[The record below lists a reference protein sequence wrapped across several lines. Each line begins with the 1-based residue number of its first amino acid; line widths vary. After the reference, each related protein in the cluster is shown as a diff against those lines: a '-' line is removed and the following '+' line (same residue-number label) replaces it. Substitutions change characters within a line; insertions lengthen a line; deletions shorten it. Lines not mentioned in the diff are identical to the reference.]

1 MPVANFESEHSQAMF
16 LDRQGEV
23 VTLPNNAL
31 VPFARLAARSNITRI
46 KRYHIAD
53 VYKPVAGHPKVF
65 KAAVFDII
73 SPDLENGP
81 IASSAE
87 VLALIHDCLCSFPGL
102 SDTYEVH
109 ISHSKSKRHP
119 ASPTQTLINS
129 PVVDLAL
136 NRIASELRPAVI
148 EIINQTKSLPSQKR
162 ALLLKKGLLR
172 STADELEVLS
182 EVGELFSLLTIGGIW
197 YVTYRWWRGWSCF
210 QTRESLAYV
219 GVSHEWRH
227 RRDQKNHTLRD
238 YSRFFE
244 PHFFPSFDVGTTS
257 RTFQR
262 RCKNRGCPK
271 NQKTGCPRCS
281 RKVRPYSTYTIILL
295 KSLLRFLDMMLWY
308 LALLLQK
315 PKEGIYLPAPSGCR
329 LTLIKSPLRLLHI
342 RVRLWRPLSKK
353 KSRLASGVP
362 DDATSTLCPI
372 ILVTYKTD
380 WKSLLCFGSIT
391 SVPMLCMSLNFQ
403 KLFRRITSNIA
414 VEKEFCK
421 VYLSGAWYSCWWI
434 LGLLSILDLV
444 TRGINLHSKS
454 RVFWKARNT
463 MVWSDFAYLAFI

>member
-1 MPVANFESEHSQAMF
+1 MFSQPPSKVRGFLYDAEAELPEHAALNDIVQDRIASIFRLHGTVYMEPSLLMPVANFESEHSQAMF

-182 EVGELFSLLTIGGIW
+182 EVGELFSLLTIGGI
-197 YVTYRWWRGWSCF
+197 
-210 QTRESLAYV
+210 
-219 GVSHEWRH
+219 
-227 RRDQKNHTLRD
+227 
-238 YSRFFE
+238 
-244 PHFFPSFDVGTTS
+244 
-257 RTFQR
+257 
-262 RCKNRGCPK
+262 
-271 NQKTGCPRCS
+271 
-281 RKVRPYSTYTIILL
+281 
-295 KSLLRFLDMMLWY
+295 
-308 LALLLQK
+308 
-315 PKEGIYLPAPSGCR
+315 
-329 LTLIKSPLRLLHI
+329 
-342 RVRLWRPLSKK
+342 
-353 KSRLASGVP
+353 
-362 DDATSTLCPI
+362 
-372 ILVTYKTD
+372 
-380 WKSLLCFGSIT
+380 
-391 SVPMLCMSLNFQ
+391 
-403 KLFRRITSNIA
+403 
-414 VEKEFCK
+414 
-421 VYLSGAWYSCWWI
+421 
-434 LGLLSILDLV
+434 
-444 TRGINLHSKS
+444 
-454 RVFWKARNT
+454 
-463 MVWSDFAYLAFI
+463 